1 MSDKQCAKI
10 AIYDRQGDVRQ
21 LYLYWV
27 EKTNKVVTV
36 EDGAARTILMKEEAT
51 VLDALHEIG
60 YTDKMS
66 LELYAP
72 HYYSIKELLAMPL
85 SIVPFHRIVLLPKGV
100 EIAGNP
106 FVGM

>member
-1 MSDKQCAKI
+1 MSDKHCSKI
-10 AIYDRQGDVRQ
+10 AIYNRQGDVRQ
-21 LYLYWV
+21 LHLYWV

-51 VLDALHEIG
+51 LLDAPQELG
-60 YTDKMS
+60 YNDKMS

-72 HYYSIKELLAMPL
+72 HYYTVKELLDMPL
-85 SIVPFHRIVLLPKGV
+85 SSVPPHRIVLLPKGI